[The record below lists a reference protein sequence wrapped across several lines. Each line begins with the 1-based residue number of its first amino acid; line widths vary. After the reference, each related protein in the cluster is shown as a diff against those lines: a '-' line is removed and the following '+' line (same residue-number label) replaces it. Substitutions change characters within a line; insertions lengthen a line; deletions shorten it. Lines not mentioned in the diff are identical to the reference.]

1 MPIVLLTFFQV
12 LLFAPLRNDGISP
25 AMESFVGMTFV
36 VVNALIILSWTMT
49 FKLKSGVFIF
59 LLIGL
64 LAREFFLFADVFQWF
79 QVPHSGN
86 DTEAF
91 ASISEGNFRLGSYY
105 DRLTGY
111 TDFLTSLY
119 FIVGPIRIIAQQ
131 LNVAF
136 GMGTVLVCMKIFKEL
151 NFSERQEKIGV
162 AFLALFPHLLAFSA
176 ILLRESPIEFC
187 LACSSL
193 FFIRWMKS
201 GGILMLSL
209 SILFVAGAAFFHGGC
224 VFWLCGYVAAL
235 AIWRPRR
242 QRNALSVATL
252 GGVILAAAMVVALF
266 PLMDQRVDAMATAL
280 GEGEVAVD
288 GEHNADA
295 AGSSYLTWLTISNP
309 YLLLL
314 FSPLKMFY
322 FLFSPIPLDWR
333 NGMDVF
339 TFCFDSTF
347 YIFAFG
353 KVVFSLKKIVKAEQK
368 NVVRYLMICILA
380 MTFVFGYGT
389 IAAGTAI
396 RHRCKFF
403 PELLVCMAVCCG
415 RAKLQERENMF
426 PPSIK
431 KREISK

>member
-36 VVNALIILSWTMT
+36 VVNALIILIWTMT

-151 NFSERQEKIGV
+151 NFSERQEKI
-162 AFLALFPHLLAFSA
+162 
-176 ILLRESPIEFC
+176 
-187 LACSSL
+187 
-193 FFIRWMKS
+193 
-201 GGILMLSL
+201 LSL
-209 SILFVAGAAFFHGGC
+209 IH
-224 VFWLCGYVAAL
+224 
-235 AIWRPRR
+235 I
-242 QRNALSVATL
+242 
-252 GGVILAAAMVVALF
+252 
-266 PLMDQRVDAMATAL
+266 
-280 GEGEVAVD
+280 
-288 GEHNADA
+288 
-295 AGSSYLTWLTISNP
+295 
-309 YLLLL
+309 
-314 FSPLKMFY
+314 
-322 FLFSPIPLDWR
+322 
-333 NGMDVF
+333 
-339 TFCFDSTF
+339 
-347 YIFAFG
+347 
-353 KVVFSLKKIVKAEQK
+353 
-368 NVVRYLMICILA
+368 
-380 MTFVFGYGT
+380 
-389 IAAGTAI
+389 
-396 RHRCKFF
+396 
-403 PELLVCMAVCCG
+403 
-415 RAKLQERENMF
+415 
-426 PPSIK
+426 
-431 KREISK
+431 